1 MLNNWKEIRLFV
13 ITICALSL
21 FVFLGFNRHS
31 KTGYF
36 NYRSQ
41 LWADKA
47 GYYVYLPATFIY
59 GYDTSGWPDSLD
71 IKTGDGF
78 HIDKASDKIITKYSC
93 GVAILQ
99 LPFFLGAYLL
109 SVRNENSGD
118 GFNPI
123 FHKAIDVAG
132 AFYLTLG
139 LLLIG
144 LILIRKFNNTIALI
158 VTLTLVGCTNLYYYG
173 IDETGMSHIYS
184 FALFASFLYLIFVTD
199 FMRHNNVL
207 SYTIFGILAGLMV
220 LVRPTNVIFLSVYLF
235 LELGPGETLSMRC
248 LRLLNTKGFF
258 LILVSFFATIS
269 PQLIYWEYAFSELLS
284 YSYQNEGFNWFHPK
298 IINIWFS
305 PNNGLFLYTPIY
317 LILMGCQIGIIKS
330 NGWKMAYTFILFI
343 IISYV
348 FSAWWDWSFGCSFG
362 SRNFVEYLAIFCFP
376 LAEYMY
382 SSGRTVKFYWLIIFT
397 LLAVLNLKMIY
408 TYDEC
413 FFGLSDWDFE
423 RFVHLIIGPTK

>member
-1 MLNNWKEIRLFV
+1 MLNNRKEIGLFV
-13 ITICALSL
+13 LTISALSL
-21 FVFLGFNRHS
+21 FVFLSFNRHS

-59 GYDTSGWPDSLD
+59 GYATSGWPDSLD
-71 IKTGDGF
+71 TKTGDGF
-78 HIDKASDKIITKYSC
+78 HIDKTLGKITTKYSC

-99 LPFFLGAYLL
+99 LPFFIGAYLL
-109 SVRNENSGD
+109 STINESSGD
-118 GFNPI
+118 GFNHI

-139 LLLIG
+139 LLLLA
-144 LILIRKFNNTIALI
+144 LILIKRFTGIITLI
-158 VTLTLVGCTNLYYYG
+158 VILALVGCTNLYYYG

-184 FALFASFLYLIFVTD
+184 FGLFAAFLYLIFTTD
-199 FMRHNNVL
+199 FMRRSNVF
-207 SYTIFGILAGLMV
+207 SYIIFGIIAALIV
-220 LVRPTNVIFLSVYLF
+220 LVRPTNVLFLSAYLY
-235 LELGPGETLSMRC
+235 LDLGSGDTPGRRC
-248 LRLLNTKGFF
+248 LRLLSIKGIG
-258 LILVSFFATIS
+258 LISLSSFVIFI
-269 PQLIYWEYAFSELLS
+269 PQLIYWEYAFGELLS
-284 YSYQNEGFNWFHPK
+284 YSYQKEGFNWLHPK
-298 IINIWFS
+298 MICIWFS

-317 LILMGCQIGIIKS
+317 LILVGCQITIIKS
-330 NGWKMAYTFILFI
+330 NGRKMAYTLILFI

-348 FSAWWDWSFGCSFG
+348 FSAWWDWSFGCSYG
-362 SRNFVEYLAIFCFP
+362 SRNFVEYLALFCLP
-376 LAEYMY
+376 LAEFIQISRRNTKLYL
-382 SSGRTVKFYWLIIFT
+382 TIIFA
-397 LLAVLNLKMIY
+397 LLAALNLKMIY